1 MFSFQ
6 SLSQIKFILT
16 KQIVSWELL
25 CKTFS
30 IKLGILNKPTKIY
43 EEKANKEKQKIY
55 IQCGIQALHFIYW
68 LFSLYL
74 NSLHSFKITKINNLF
89 FLYQHKMFSKCIGTH
104 FAWCAGFSTGK
115 LCLSSNVII
124 LKFCYRPQT
133 TLLQT
138 RFSAK

>member
-43 EEKANKEKQKIY
+43 EKKANKGKQKIY
-55 IQCGIQALHFIYW
+55 IQCGIQALHFIY
-68 LFSLYL
+68 
-74 NSLHSFKITKINNLF
+74 
-89 FLYQHKMFSKCIGTH
+89 
-104 FAWCAGFSTGK
+104 
-115 LCLSSNVII
+115 
-124 LKFCYRPQT
+124 
-133 TLLQT
+133 
-138 RFSAK
+138 